1 MRRPSPAPDDFSA
14 REAAS
19 RGGRG
24 FIAALI
30 LIALLWAGTLIAELP
45 HAPSSVELPPTD
57 FSSARALTVLHD
69 LVGNSIPHPMGSP
82 AHATVRDRI
91 VARLRQLG
99 YEPDLQTGIFVCDS
113 YAACGAP
120 EDIVV
125 RIAGT
130 QDDSGGVLLAAHYD
144 SVPAGPGASDDGS
157 GVSVALE
164 LARMLKV
171 TPPARHPIVLLI
183 SDGEETG
190 LLGAQAFVDHYW
202 LAKAIRAAVN
212 IDNRGTS
219 GPSLMF
225 ETGSANRWLMRLYSQ
240 SIVHPH
246 TNSLY
251 YAIYKLLPN
260 DTDFTEF
267 KKAAYQGYNFAYI
280 GGVANYHTP
289 QDDIAHVSAA
299 SLQQEGDSALA
310 VLHALANADLESPP
324 IGEAVYFDLFAS
336 ILVSFPREVALPAAI
351 VTMLLM
357 LLTAALLIRRRDI
370 RPRELVW
377 SLAGLAV
384 AYVAPVALAIGL
396 IYLVRYVNVDG
407 FPVFSAS
414 AWVLEATCVAAAA
427 TVLCALSL
435 ALWKSVRFWSF
446 WSANALWN
454 ALFALVLAVKLT
466 GAAYLALFPAIAAL
480 IAMIVRLSIVRGVR
494 LLPELATLGYLLVSF
509 ALLQPI
515 LIFLYA
521 GLGRP
526 SLPLLMLLP
535 VFGAAPIVGLLLS
548 TGRRIPRL
556 ATGIAV
562 TIMLLGS
569 AVAAMMPV
577 YSVASPQPVNLHYI
591 EESADGSVAP
601 RAHWLVSQSSQRLAP
616 QLQQRL
622 PFDRVHG
629 DTFNP
634 LLALGRSEF
643 TAEAPLLDLPSPT
656 LVITSALALPIT
668 ANEPARVRYQVHL
681 VPNATVSELRIAFA
695 PQAQVKSVTAA
706 PAGSPAFRVTPLPDD
721 WGKNWRIMSVV
732 NPPADG
738 LDLSFEAADLPYDI
752 ELVDVSYGLPSIGA
766 QLLRARPSDATAI
779 HGGDD
784 TQVAA
789 TVHIPKLPRP

>member
-1 MRRPSPAPDDFSA
+1 MSNMRRPPQT
-14 REAAS
+14 AS
-19 RGGRG
+19 SDGRG

-45 HAPSSVELPPTD
+45 HAPSSVELPTTE
-57 FSSARALTVLHD
+57 FSSERALTVLSD
-69 LVGNSIPHPMGSP
+69 LVGNSIPHPLGSP
-82 AHATVRDRI
+82 AHAAVRDRI
-91 VARLRQLG
+91 IARLRQLG
-99 YEPDLQTGIFVCDS
+99 YEPDLQAGLFVCDS

-125 RIAGT
+125 RIPGT
-130 QDDSGGVLLAAHYD
+130 QDDSRGVLLAAHYD

-157 GVSVALE
+157 GVAVVLEVARL
-164 LARMLKV
+164 LKV
-171 TPPARHPIVLLI
+171 TPPARHPVVLLI
-183 SDGEETG
+183 SDGEEAG
-190 LLGAQAFVDHYW
+190 LLGSQAFVDHHRW
-202 LAKAIRAAVN
+202 AKAIRAAVN

-225 ETGSANRWLMRLYSQ
+225 ETGSANRWLMQLYSQ
-240 SIVHPH
+240 NVVHPH
-246 TNSLY
+246 SNSLY

-267 KKAAYQGYNFAYI
+267 KKAGYQGFNFACI

-299 SLQQEGDSALA
+299 SLQQQGDSALA
-310 VLHALANADLESPP
+310 VLHALANTDLESPP
-324 IGEAVYFDLFAS
+324 TGEAVYFDLFAS
-336 ILVSFPREVALPAAI
+336 ILVSFPQEVALPTAI
-351 VTMLLM
+351 VTMLLI
-357 LLTAALLIRRRDI
+357 LLTAALLIRRREI

-396 IYLVRYVNVDG
+396 IYLVRYVNPDG

-427 TVLCALSL
+427 TVLFALSL
-435 ALWKSVRFWSF
+435 ALWRRVQFWSF
-446 WSANALWN
+446 WTANALWS

-480 IAMIVRLSIVRGVR
+480 MAMIVRLIIVRGPR
-494 LLPELATLGYLLVSF
+494 MLPELATLGYLLVSF

-577 YSVASPQPVNLHYI
+577 YSVASPQSLNLHYI
-591 EESADGSVAP
+591 EEAADGSAAP
-601 RAHWLVSQSSQRLAP
+601 RARWLVSQLSRRLAP
-616 QLQQRL
+616 ELKQQVH
-622 PFDRVHG
+622 FVRVYG
-629 DTFNP
+629 DAFNP
-634 LLALGRSEF
+634 LLAQGRSEF
-643 TAEAPLLDLPSPT
+643 TAEAPLLDLASPT
-656 LVITSALALPIT
+656 LVVNSAVTVPAVGDEI
-668 ANEPARVRYQVHL
+668 ARVRYQIHV

-706 PAGSPAFRVTPLPDD
+706 PAGSLAFRVTPLPDD

-738 LDLSFEAADLPYDI
+738 LDLSFDTLNVPYDV
-752 ELVDVSYGLPSIGA
+752 EMVNVSYGLPSAGA
-766 QLLRARPSDATAI
+766 QLLRARSADATAI

-789 TVHIPKLPRP
+789 TMHIPKLPR